1 MEASEREQPLRA
13 RERPLRKTG
22 SVEERDCGVPGGID
36 PGAEKS
42 ASGERNGETLRASRC
57 SAQCRA
63 CRRRARLGIGCFAK
77 VNLWKAKLAGTL

>member
-13 RERPLRKTG
+13 RERALRESG

-42 ASGERNGETLRASRC
+42 AFGERNG
-57 SAQCRA
+57 
-63 CRRRARLGIGCFAK
+63 
-77 VNLWKAKLAGTL
+77 GTLSAS